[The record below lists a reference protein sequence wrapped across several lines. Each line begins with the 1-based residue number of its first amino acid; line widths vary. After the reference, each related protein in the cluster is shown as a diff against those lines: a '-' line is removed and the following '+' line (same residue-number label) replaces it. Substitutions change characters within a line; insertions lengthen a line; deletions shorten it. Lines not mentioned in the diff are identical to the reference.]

1 MLQGLSFHFEKIV
14 VGAGSSSVMHI
25 TFSTSVPLSDALGS
39 TTLASITNSDGF
51 LTDFGLLDDLLGGEQ
66 SFKFITE
73 EFTIPTNTMVVE
85 GDLNDNDPS
94 STALDDLLGGA
105 VFLGFDIV

>member
-1 MLQGLSFHFEKIV
+1 MRKTIRLLGK
-14 VGAGSSSVMHI
+14 
-25 TFSTSVPLSDALGS
+25 LGS

-73 EFTIPTNTMVVE
+73 EFTIPTNTMAVG
-85 GDLNDNDPS
+85 GDLNDSDPS
-94 STALDDLLGGA
+94 STAADDLLGGA
-105 VFLGFDIV
+105 VFLGF